1 MAVKYCN
8 AVCQKKHWAMH
19 KKQCKLRAAELRDE
33 ALFKDPPPKED
44 CPICFLPM
52 PLKLICCFS
61 LPPATVSSVP
71 IHDYAEAD
79 EELAKMNLEEYF
91 VCCGKS
97 VCRGCTHSFCKSGN
111 IGKCPFCNAD
121 RGSKTLE
128 ESVEEMMKRVEAND
142 AGAIYMLAGSCY
154 QGLNGIQQDQT
165 KAMELYARATDLGF
179 NKAHS
184 QLGGIY
190 HEGGCLKKAKFHLE
204 AAAMAGHEVA
214 RYNIG
219 VVENNSG
226 NIERAIKHWT
236 IAASAGSYRAMHDLI
251 TFFKKGLVSRD
262 TIDSI
267 LTAYNKS
274 CVEMRSEA
282 RDAYIRAITI

>member
-1 MAVKYCN
+1 
-8 AVCQKKHWAMH
+8 
-19 KKQCKLRAAELRDE
+19 
-33 ALFKDPPPKED
+33 
-44 CPICFLPM
+44 
-52 PLKLICCFS
+52 
-61 LPPATVSSVP
+61 
-71 IHDYAEAD
+71 
-79 EELAKMNLEEYF
+79 
-91 VCCGKS
+91 
-97 VCRGCTHSFCKSGN
+97 
-111 IGKCPFCNAD
+111 
-121 RGSKTLE
+121 
-128 ESVEEMMKRVEAND
+128 MKRVEAND